1 MLQSR
6 RMGGACIARGFDRAL
21 RVLETRGLLRGEN
34 SATGSRHGAAYGQGE
49 LRRRNST
56 RYLFPEEI
64 ERFAAQ
70 SNMRLM
76 ASEEFMTGRRP
87 SAAT

>member
-1 MLQSR
+1 VSYDVECR
-6 RMGGACIARGFDRAL
+6 NHRSSDTL
-21 RVLETRGLLRGEN
+21 RFSEEQP
-34 SATGSRHGAAYGQGE
+34 S
-49 LRRRNST
+49 ST

-70 SNMRLM
+70 SKMRLM